1 MPDFLRHAT
10 MWYNPAAM
18 KLLAIDRSTDVQ
30 SVAFSDGDRIVDC
43 VFAGTD
49 ARSAEWPVKVRDFL
63 AGLGCGFCDLD
74 RIVVGVGPGSF
85 AGIRAALSFAQGLA
99 IGMKAR
105 RGGDASDPVVYGIP
119 SAMSMTGE
127 AGVTAVVG
135 DARRG
140 LFWVAVYDGANVVS
154 ELHLV
159 TDAELPTAVPP
170 DASVVTPDAARIGG
184 RLEAAFGDRF
194 AGGRSPSAVRMA
206 EIALSH
212 PEMLKAEPL
221 PVYLSPAVR
230 V

>member
-1 MPDFLRHAT
+1 
-10 MWYNPAAM
+10 MWYNQAAM

-30 SVAFSDGDRIVDC
+30 SVAFSDGGRTVDC
-43 VFAGTD
+43 IFAGTD

-63 AGLGCGFCDLD
+63 AGHGCGFCDLD

-99 IGMKAR
+99 IGMRAQ
-105 RGGDASDPVVYGIP
+105 RGGDASNPVVYGMP
-119 SAMSMTGE
+119 SAMAMTGE
-127 AGVTAVVG
+127 TGLTAVVG
-135 DARRG
+135 DARRR
-140 LFWVAVYDGANVVS
+140 LFWVAVYDGAKVVS

-159 TDAELPTAVPP
+159 SEAELPAAVPP
-170 DASVVTPDAARIGG
+170 DASVVTPDAVRIGG
-184 RLEAAFGDRF
+184 RLETIFGERF

-212 PEMLKAEPL
+212 PELLKAEPL

>member
-1 MPDFLRHAT
+1 
-10 MWYNPAAM
+10 MWYNQTAM

-30 SVAFSDGDRIVDC
+30 SVAFSDGGRTVDC
-43 VFAGTD
+43 IFAGTD

-63 AGLGCGFCDLD
+63 AGHGCGFCDLD

-99 IGMKAR
+99 IGMRAQ
-105 RGGDASDPVVYGIP
+105 RGGDASNPVVYGMP
-119 SAMSMTGE
+119 SAMAMTGE
-127 AGVTAVVG
+127 TGLTAVVG

-140 LFWVAVYDGANVVS
+140 LFWVAVYDGAKVVS

-159 TDAELPTAVPP
+159 SEAELSAAVPP
-170 DASVVTPDAARIGG
+170 DASVVTPDAVRIGG
-184 RLEAAFGDRF
+184 RLETIFGERF

-212 PEMLKAEPL
+212 PELLKAEPL